1 MTDPVEASTTAA
13 DHAESVTGFEPIAAA
28 AALQRAGGAWPGSP
42 EAAWRIASPI
52 RSQILRLMHDS
63 EQPVVAG
70 AAGWRVDAAIVIESL
85 TDVMV
90 VPAGVPVRQR
100 GRRQIFVSDGS
111 FARAR
116 AVVPGGIDA
125 RLAWIREGLS
135 AGESLVIH
143 PPDALV
149 DGGPI
154 RLRRKPD
161 RP

>member
-1 MTDPVEASTTAA
+1 
-13 DHAESVTGFEPIAAA
+13 
-28 AALQRAGGAWPGSP
+28 
-42 EAAWRIASPI
+42 
-52 RSQILRLMHDS
+52 
-63 EQPVVAG
+63 VV
-70 AAGWRVDAAIVIESL
+70 ESL

-90 VPAGVPVRQR
+90 VPAGVLVRQR
-100 GRRQIFVSDGS
+100 GRWQVFVSDGS
-111 FARAR
+111 VARAR
-116 AVVPGGIDA
+116 TLVLGGINA

-161 RP
+161 GS